1 MKTVTSK
8 QAASAHKTVQCDHYT
23 YAQLMAGMSNTELI
37 NAITRAAHYQL
48 GQTHSCHLELP
59 LDCQILVCDEDGRL
73 DDNPD
78 PIEYPRVVDLEVQHL
93 LAHIE
98 AHLAMGVTKVV
109 IEGQFYQAT
118 TIDSFCPTGDW
129 WSFTIINCGGV
140 NAKKQAAEHAAE
152 HAAKVLEDL
161 ESTQSRAKEM
171 AIYQTLRRQFHDEY
185 KTVRYMLTPLCNALE
200 VSNTCDDPRTEEN
213 PENRA
218 LACGRYQL
226 HPSNTLTN
234 SPSDIAPQD
243 AIDLYLAEQGIYG
256 LLLEAIAKIVEETWD
271 VDIRTVEANWG
282 GMGNRSED
290 VRAAVFEAKYGL
302 QWR

>member
-1 MKTVTSK
+1 MEQTIIDKMYDALKEIEESWAGNGEMSSAVDTVLLALCAVDAEKELMTQ
-8 QAASAHKTVQCDHYT
+8 QAPSDASA
-23 YAQLMAGMSNTELI
+23 E
-37 NAITRAAHYQL
+37 R
-48 GQTHSCHLELP
+48 
-59 LDCQILVCDEDGRL
+59 
-73 DDNPD
+73 
-78 PIEYPRVVDLEVQHL
+78 
-93 LAHIE
+93 
-98 AHLAMGVTKVV
+98 
-109 IEGQFYQAT
+109 
-118 TIDSFCPTGDW
+118 
-129 WSFTIINCGGV
+129 
-140 NAKKQAAEHAAE
+140 
-152 HAAKVLEDL
+152 
-161 ESTQSRAKEM
+161 
-171 AIYQTLRRQFHDEY
+171 LRRQFHDEY

-271 VDIRTVEANWG
+271 VDIRAVEVNWG
-282 GMGNRSED
+282 GMGSRSED

-302 QWR
+302 PWY